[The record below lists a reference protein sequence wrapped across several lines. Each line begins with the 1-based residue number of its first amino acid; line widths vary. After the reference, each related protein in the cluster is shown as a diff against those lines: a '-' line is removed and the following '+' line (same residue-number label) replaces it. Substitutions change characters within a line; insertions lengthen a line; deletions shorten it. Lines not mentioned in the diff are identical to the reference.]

1 MSGSAPTP
9 LSGFAF
15 RVFGKVQ
22 GVHFRKYTKLE
33 ADKLGVVGWVE
44 NMADG
49 SVRGE
54 VQGPNAR
61 VRDMNVWLRTK
72 GSPASRIQRSI
83 ISDERDDLD
92 APTFESFEIH
102 K

>member
-1 MSGSAPTP
+1 MSSAAPVP

-15 RVFGKVQ
+15 HVYGKVQ

-33 ADKLGVVGWVE
+33 AEKLGLVGWVE
-44 NMADG
+44 NMPDG

-61 VRDMNVWLRTK
+61 VREMNVWLRTK
-72 GSPASRIQRSI
+72 GSPASRVQRSH
-83 ISDERDDLD
+83 ISNERDDLE
-92 APTFESFEIH
+92 AATFDGFEIR